1 MSVAKRNA
9 ITSHYCICLLIL
21 TVVAHAIGIALLGQ
35 LLDFLEAT
43 ALRDGVVLR
52 HVVCRNPKLQIVTAH
67 GLVRVVG
74 GKAKTKFEIGFQ
86 RVDFI
91 IRGNAARPR
100 GLISFAGLVVVVGG
114 LCWLILCWLI
124 LCWLLVAFVLRI
136 ILLCSQ
142 IWWAPSPTI
151 VRQ

>member
-52 HVVCRNPKLQIVTAH
+52 HVVCRNPKLQIVTTH

-100 GLISFAGLVVVVGG
+100 GLISFAGLVVVVIVGG
-114 LCWLILCWLI
+114 LCWFIVCWF
-124 LCWLLVAFVLRI
+124 LVAFVLRI